1 MENQVQL
8 IGNLGMDP
16 ETREINNSFKTQ
28 FSLAT
33 HQVYKDAEGNK
44 QKTTDWHTIV
54 AWGKLAQ
61 RMDQYLKK
69 GDKVGISGRLV
80 SRSYETQEGAKKY
93 ITEVVAKEMLL
104 LSGPKREN

>member
-8 IGNLGMDP
+8 IGNLGSDP
-16 ETREINNSFKTQ
+16 ETRAINNSFKTQ

-33 HQVYKDAEGNK
+33 HQVYKDADGNK
-44 QKTTDWHTIV
+44 QKSTDWHTIV

-61 RMDQYLKK
+61 HMDQYLKK

-80 SRSYETQEGAKKY
+80 SRSYENQEGVKKY
-93 ITEVVAKEMLL
+93 ITEVVAKEMLM
-104 LSGPKREN
+104 LSGPRKDS